1 MAEAPTPAHRGTG
14 DARGFSVVLIG
25 MSVAVW
31 WPAFT
36 LGAWGELFFDQ
47 LLTVWVI
54 ATVGLVIVAAHP
66 GERRRRWP
74 RIWAL
79 SIPTLWL
86 VLAFIDQNTSADLVS
101 IMVTLLGLLVGI
113 IGVPFT
119 VWTLIGL
126 MWPDLFSQLRTRA
139 RVGVFSVVIAVAVV
153 SFVLGTVQEHFLTC
167 ADFEV
172 SGNSRPPGCVTPP
185 DE

>member
-1 MAEAPTPAHRGTG
+1 MAESPTRHHRGTG

-66 GERRRRWP
+66 GDRKRRWP
-74 RIWAL
+74 RMLAL
-79 SIPTLWL
+79 AVPTVWL
-86 VLAFIDQNTSADLVS
+86 VLAFIDHSTSVSLVT
-101 IMVTLLGLLVGI
+101 IMVSLLGLLVGI
-113 IGVPFT
+113 VGVPFT

-126 MWPDLFSQLRTRA
+126 MWPDLHSGLHPRA
-139 RVGVFSVVIAVAVV
+139 RIGVIIVVVAVAVL
-153 SFVLGTVQEHFLTC
+153 SFILGSVQDHFLTC

-172 SGNSRPPGCVTPP
+172 SGNSRPPDCVTPP